1 MPGVLAPVPRDEG
14 WTRVL
19 VATVAFLLDPTGVE
33 SRDRISVSL
42 GHTGFF
48 RYFHTSFD
56 FQRGRV
62 KIRPNGLFV
71 GRRN

>member
-1 MPGVLAPVPRDEG
+1 M
-14 WTRVL
+14 
-19 VATVAFLLDPTGVE
+19 AFLLDPTGVE
-33 SRDRISVSL
+33 LRDRISVSL